1 MISVP
6 PEIWKTVSD
15 FLTLFSTPVCRHA
28 LILMIGA
35 VLATRSRTV
44 TSCLK
49 AAGLKDE
56 EHFTNYHRVLNK
68 SRWDILTAAKILL
81 GLLVALTP
89 AGLHLIIVVDE
100 TIERRSGKKIKAKGC
115 YRDAVRSSSKHVI
128 RCFGLKW
135 ISMMLIVPLP
145 WTGRPWALPFLT
157 VLASSKKSDES
168 AGRRHKTTADQ
179 TKQMIMFIRR
189 QIPKRNIVLA
199 GDGAYAAVSPALC
212 CAGLPAPVTLVTR
225 LLLNAGLYDN
235 PPPDQPG

>member
-15 FLTLFSTPVCRHA
+15 FFTLFSTPVCRYA

-89 AGLHLIIVVDE
+89 AGLHLMIVADE
-100 TIERRSGKKIKAKGC
+100 TI
-115 YRDAVRSSSKHVI
+115 
-128 RCFGLKW
+128 
-135 ISMMLIVPLP
+135 
-145 WTGRPWALPFLT
+145 
-157 VLASSKKSDES
+157 
-168 AGRRHKTTADQ
+168 
-179 TKQMIMFIRR
+179 
-189 QIPKRNIVLA
+189 
-199 GDGAYAAVSPALC
+199 
-212 CAGLPAPVTLVTR
+212 
-225 LLLNAGLYDN
+225 
-235 PPPDQPG
+235 